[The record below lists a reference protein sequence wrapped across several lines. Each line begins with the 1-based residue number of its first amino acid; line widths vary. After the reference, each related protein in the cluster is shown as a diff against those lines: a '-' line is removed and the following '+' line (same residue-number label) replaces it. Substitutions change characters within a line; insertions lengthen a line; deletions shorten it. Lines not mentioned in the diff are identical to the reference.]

1 MQRMVIAVV
10 GDEVMTLPATGKL
23 FIELFILPGISIYTA
38 GEVEGGSTRFANFY
52 ISAPDFFK
60 WKSGFGKR
68 DKHYQNLFML
78 KMEKDIHEN

>member
-1 MQRMVIAVV
+1 MVIAVV

-60 WKSGFGKR
+60 WKKWLWQKGQTLSKFIYVENGKR
-68 DKHYQNLFML
+68 YT
-78 KMEKDIHEN
+78 